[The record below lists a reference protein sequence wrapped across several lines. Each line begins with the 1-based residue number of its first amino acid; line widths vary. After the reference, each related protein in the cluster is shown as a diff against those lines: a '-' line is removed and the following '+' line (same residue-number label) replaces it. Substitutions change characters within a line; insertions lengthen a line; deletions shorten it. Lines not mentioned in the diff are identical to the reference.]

1 MTDTIEKSNIAQSE
15 RIYVDSDCRI
25 THYENNLVTLTL
37 ANGDTYEALEPRH
50 LFPISSP
57 KTYISLLD
65 QNGAEVALI
74 RALDALNE
82 ESEKC
87 ISASLSDYYRV
98 PKITKIISVS
108 EKYGTL
114 RWTVETDRGIKK
126 FDIRN
131 RNHDIKVAENGSVRL
146 RDSDDNRYVIED
158 YKKLDSHSRAQLI
171 ADL

>member
-1 MTDTIEKSNIAQSE
+1 MTETIEKTTTLENE
-15 RIYVDSDCRI
+15 RIYVNSACRI
-25 THYENNLVTLTL
+25 TVYENNLVTLTL
-37 ANGDTYEALEPRH
+37 ENGEVHEALEPRH

-65 QNGAEVALI
+65 KNGTEVALI
-74 RALDALNE
+74 RAISDLDE
-82 ESEKC
+82 ESEEC
-87 ISASLSDYYRV
+87 IAVSLSDYYRV

-114 RWTVETDRGIKK
+114 RWTVETDRGPKK

-158 YKKLDSHSRAQLI
+158 YKKLDSHSRSQLI